1 MEAAELASWREAQGT
16 GGETLGA
23 GKGLAAC
30 VASVVALNKELK
42 ESTGI
47 KSMHGD
53 FFFPSGD
60 FISSWNLFQLS

>member
-1 MEAAELASWREAQGT
+1 MEGGT
-16 GGETLGA
+16 GNGEEKCRELGA

-42 ESTGI
+42 KSTGI

-60 FISSWNLFQLS
+60 LILLWNLFQLS